1 MNFHVAINIMPKKAL
16 LDPQGKAVKNA
27 LSSLNLKVEDVRV
40 GKNISIKIEAE
51 KKELAISKI
60 EEVCKKLLVNQIT
73 EEYTYFIKEEKI
85 KD

>member
-1 MNFHVAINIMPKKAL
+1 MIFHINISIMPKKAL

-60 EEVCKKLLVNQIT
+60 EEICKKLLVNQIT
-73 EEYTYFIKEEKI
+73 EEYTYSIKEEKI
-85 KD
+85 KY